1 MNSIEA
7 QLIHI
12 AAAVVMSFILF
23 VSVDLIFNLPTSE
36 SVRGVAEIRKAIT
49 RHGGD
54 KAGSTMMANFVCSPD
69 ASAGTLLAACGVY
82 VAGIPGG
89 LIAAVFVFLGNK
101 ICHDDG
107 YAGTTGT
114 VLATLLI
121 TASTYI
127 GFHPSDWIA
136 AMIINIVIIQGI
148 SPTHASR
155 GLGALWLLR
164 KGNRMEGKK

>member
-12 AAAVVMSFILF
+12 AAAVIMSFILF
-23 VSVDLIFNLPTSE
+23 VSIDLIFNLPKSE

-54 KAGSTMMANFVCSPD
+54 KAGGTMMANIVCSPD

-82 VAGIPGG
+82 IAGIPGG
-89 LIAAVFVFLGNK
+89 LIAAVLVFFGNK
-101 ICHDDG
+101 ICYDDG

-114 VLATLLI
+114 VLATLCI
-121 TASTYI
+121 ATSTYI
-127 GFHPSDWIA
+127 GFHPSDWIV
-136 AMIINIVIIQGI
+136 AMIINITIVQGI

-155 GLGALWLLR
+155 GLGTLWLLR
-164 KGNRMEGKK
+164 EGNRTEGKK